1 MLSFEYTIGTC
12 FLWWPRELDGSQ
24 FQLLLLLGNPVVPLS
39 DEAAATRR
47 GSPAALAILRP
58 DGEWAYSSRC
68 ALRFG

>member
-1 MLSFEYTIGTC
+1 MADPVENGQTVTVVR
-12 FLWWPRELDGSQ
+12 PRELDGSQ
-24 FQLLLLLGNPVVPLS
+24 FQLLLLLGNPVVRAS